1 MGSLKRGDEEMPND
15 IIRALD
21 KMICDR
27 EELLRHVSNSAIRK
41 EVDALT
47 ALRAGYCS
55 ILDVEAEYKTV
66 LEKYKRKEDEV
77 NKLSCEL
84 DNLHKELE
92 KAKHPQRYFEVL
104 FPDGAPSARVE
115 NGARFCWTEEQ
126 LIIRGK
132 NDKVVAA
139 FNDEHVVGIIKRGE
153 WEKDEDDEST
163 RPAGT

>member
-27 EELLRHVSNSAIRK
+27 EELLRHVANSAIR
-41 EVDALT
+41 EEADALR

-77 NKLSCEL
+77 NKLSCEI
-84 DNLHKELE
+84 DYLHRELE
-92 KAKHPQRYFEVL
+92 KAKKPKRYYEVL
-104 FPDGAPSARVE
+104 FSDGSSTRVA
-115 NGARFCWTEEQ
+115 NAVMWT
-126 LIIRGK
+126 R
-132 NDKVVAA
+132 NDSLTRLRDEGGCTVAA
-139 FNDEHVVGIIKRGE
+139 FKTDDVRGLIKRGE

>member
-1 MGSLKRGDEEMPND
+1 MPED

-27 EELLRHVSNSAIRK
+27 EELLRHVANNAIR
-41 EVDALT
+41 EEADALR

-55 ILDVEAEYKTV
+55 VLDFESEYK
-66 LEKYKRKEDEV
+66 LMQKKYKHREDEV
-77 NKLSCEL
+77 NKLRCEL
-84 DNLHKELE
+84 AELHKELE

-153 WEKDEDDEST
+153 WEKDEDDKST